1 MQKVK
6 PFNFLL
12 PPIKIKIL
20 SQKVSLPLLIGGL
33 CLFFVWLVAAASRA
47 TLPDADHPLLFYSN
61 QTRNDIKLTLSQA
74 LKSAR
79 KSIFLS
85 VYGITDPQILQLLS
99 QKSQNLPVSVE
110 YDPTASSNL
119 KKLLPST
126 VNIQPIKSRGL
137 MHRKILLIDDSTV
150 FLSSA
155 NLTPASLRH
164 HDNLVLGIFY
174 PPLAQ
179 FLKAPK
185 TSFFTFELR
194 NQRADCFLLPD
205 PEMLGL
211 NRLLSCI
218 EQAKN
223 KIYIAMFTLTHPD
236 INEALIQA
244 KMRGVD
250 VKVAVDFYTARGA
263 SKKALADLEQVEIPI
278 LLSQGRELFH
288 HKWAVID
295 DEILVT
301 GSANWTKAAFTKNH
315 DFIFFLSPLDEKQRN
330 FLHRLWEIIDVES
343 ITNPKVK

>member
-1 MQKVK
+1 MHKVK
-6 PFNFLL
+6 PSSLS
-12 PPIKIKIL
+12 PPIKTL

-33 CLFFVWLVAAASRA
+33 CVFFIWLVFAASSA
-47 TLPDADHPLLFYSN
+47 TLPDADHPILFYSN
-61 QTRNDIKLTLSQA
+61 QTRDDIKLTLSHA
-74 LKSAR
+74 LKAAR

-85 VYGITDPQILQLLS
+85 VYGITDPQILTLLGR
-99 QKSQNLPVSVE
+99 KSQNLPVSVE

-119 KKLLPST
+119 KKILPST

-137 MHRKILLIDDSTV
+137 MHRKILLIDDATV

-164 HDNLVLGIFY
+164 HDNLVLGIYY

-185 TSFFTFELR
+185 TSSFTFDLR
-194 NQRADCFLLPD
+194 SQRADFFLLPD

-211 NRLLSCI
+211 KQLLSCI
-218 EQAKN
+218 EQAN
-223 KIYIAMFTLTHPD
+223 KKICIAMFTLTHPD
-236 INEALIQA
+236 IKEALIQA

-250 VKVAVDFYTARGA
+250 VTVAVDFYTARGA
-263 SKKALADLEQVEIPI
+263 SKKTLADLDQAGIPI
-278 LLSQGRELFH
+278 LLSQGRELLH

-295 DEILVT
+295 DETLVT
-301 GSANWTKAAFTKNH
+301 GSANWTKAAFNKNH

-330 FLHRLWEIIDVES
+330 FLHRLWEVIDVES
-343 ITNPKVK
+343 KICYKE